1 MKYRHLV
8 TTLMFLTMVFM
19 ALVAIANEDLVN
31 RAPANFIPD
40 DDIEITPFEQ
50 TLWIENAMQ
59 EDDAG
64 VLRSMKNEV
73 MKWQE
78 KREYAH
84 NWNLESTGLYF
95 YPEQAEQTRFIE
107 KNMLKYFDKRLS
119 GEVKKAEEGSTL
131 AKVGKAHQALKPSA
145 EVGVFS
151 KVKIKF
157 KAQILLRQARVHLE
171 NPWVQYYFFANSD
184 GDLRMHMKKD
194 FSSFETYANLDYDID
209 DKYWEASVSKKLY
222 NNIYGTILSHQTPK
236 QMMFSHESDK
246 IIKINYFR
254 SF

>member
-1 MKYRHLV
+1 
-8 TTLMFLTMVFM
+8 MVFM

-107 KNMLKYFDKRLS
+107 KNMLKYAS
-119 GEVKKAEEGSTL
+119 EAYT
-131 AKVGKAHQALKPSA
+131 
-145 EVGVFS
+145 
-151 KVKIKF
+151 
-157 KAQILLRQARVHLE
+157 
-171 NPWVQYYFFANSD
+171 
-184 GDLRMHMKKD
+184 
-194 FSSFETYANLDYDID
+194 FE
-209 DKYWEASVSKKLY
+209 K
-222 NNIYGTILSHQTPK
+222 ILSELNKRTASHA
-236 QMMFSHESDK
+236 FSIVAEFNISLP
-246 IIKINYFR
+246 
-254 SF
+254 

>member
-1 MKYRHLV
+1 MKYRHV
-8 TTLMFLTMVFM
+8 IATLMFLIM
-19 ALVAIANEDLVN
+19 ATQTLVAGDNKTVVS

-40 DDIEITPFEQ
+40 DDMEVTPFEQ

-64 VLRSMKNEV
+64 VLLSMRNQV
-73 MKWQE
+73 IKWQE
-78 KREYAH
+78 LKEYAH

-95 YPEQAEQTRFIE
+95 YPEQAEQTRFVE

-119 GEVKKAEEGSTL
+119 GEVKKAPEGSTL
-131 AKVGKAHQALKPSA
+131 AKVGKAHKALKPSA

-151 KVKIKF
+151 KVKLKF

-171 NPWVQYYFFANSD
+171 NPWVQYYFFANTY

-194 FSSFETYANLDYDID
+194 INALEMYANLDYDID

-222 NNIYGTILSHQTPK
+222 NHVYGTIISHQTPK